1 MIPFYFKIQWN
12 LYRCLNK
19 SSRSHL
25 KMESDE
31 ETAADAVAS
40 LLVQKKLKKE
50 KNIRVGKIFAGEENL
65 SRLAWDASTRTK
77 IWRHINTFLL
87 PRLY

>member
-12 LYRCLNK
+12 LYRCSNK

-25 KMESDE
+25 KTESDE

-40 LLVQKKLKKE
+40 LLVQKK
-50 KNIRVGKIFAGEENL
+50 
-65 SRLAWDASTRTK
+65 
-77 IWRHINTFLL
+77 
-87 PRLY
+87 